1 MSPGRLGLAILLGPV
16 TWLVCLEAD
25 YALVPWACS
34 RAEAGLAALFAV
46 AAVALTAPLVGL
58 LLGWRAWRTAGD
70 GPTDGPPPE
79 GRGRFMALSCYWMPG
94 RLHAGWAAAP
104 AFARPGREGARSSAA
119 ARCAPLGALEVHRW

>member
-34 RAEAGLAALFAV
+34 RAEAGLAA
-46 AAVALTAPLVGL
+46 PLVGL

-79 GRGRFMALSCYWMPG
+79 SRGRFMALT
-94 RLHAGWAAAP
+94 A
-104 AFARPGREGARSSAA
+104 
-119 ARCAPLGALEVHRW
+119 LGSGGLFLLVALANTLPKLLLGPCE

>member
-1 MSPGRLGLAILLGPV
+1 MSSGRLGLAILLGPV
-16 TWLVCLEAD
+16 TWLACLEAD

-34 RAEAGLAALFAV
+34 RPEAGFAALFAV

-79 GRGRFMALSCYWMPG
+79 GRGRFMALT
-94 RLHAGWAAAP
+94 A
-104 AFARPGREGARSSAA
+104 
-119 ARCAPLGALEVHRW
+119 LGSGGLFLLVALANTLPKLLLGPCE